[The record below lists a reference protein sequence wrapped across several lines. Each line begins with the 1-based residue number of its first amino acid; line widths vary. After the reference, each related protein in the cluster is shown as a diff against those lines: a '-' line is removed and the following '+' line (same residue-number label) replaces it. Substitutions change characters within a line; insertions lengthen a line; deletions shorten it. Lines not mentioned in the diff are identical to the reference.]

1 MSTYMIHE
9 VGRAGVGVHSICRVK
24 KLEAPACTL
33 GRVNCGM
40 HDEMPKAVGEHVGG
54 ADRGRK
60 ASS

>member
-1 MSTYMIHE
+1 MQGQSE
-9 VGRAGVGVHSICRVK
+9 VTCVGVCFRMGAVSYRVFS
-24 KLEAPACTL
+24 LPACTL